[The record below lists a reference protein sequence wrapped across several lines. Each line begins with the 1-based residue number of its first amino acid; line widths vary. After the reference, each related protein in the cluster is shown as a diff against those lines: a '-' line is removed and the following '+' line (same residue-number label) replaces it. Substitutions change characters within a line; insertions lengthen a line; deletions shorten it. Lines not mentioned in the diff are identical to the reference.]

1 MRSLLII
8 LSTVIII
15 AVLIVLL
22 FFLDNRHK
30 ESEPKEAVT
39 AMITIREGSTILDI
53 NKQLFS
59 YGVLDDAKLPDDLE
73 GYLFPDT
80 YEFYVP
86 SDLEMV
92 KQKFIKNF
100 NAKVPQLISKN
111 KNLKEILTVASII
124 EKEVPDS
131 KDRLIVS
138 GIIWKRLE
146 RNYPLQID
154 ATVCYIK
161 KPAPCSSITKKDFSI
176 DSPYNTYL
184 NKGLPPG
191 PISNPGLDSI
201 KAALNP
207 KKSQY
212 WFYLSDPKTNKTIFS
227 VDLDE
232 HNQNIVKYLSK

>member
-1 MRSLLII
+1 M
-8 LSTVIII
+8 
-15 AVLIVLL
+15 
-22 FFLDNRHK
+22 
-30 ESEPKEAVT
+30 PKEAVT
-39 AMITIREGSTILDI
+39 AMVTIREGLTVDDI
-53 NKQLFS
+53 NKQLSS
-59 YGVLDDAKLPDDLE
+59 YGVLEDAKLSEDLE

-80 YEFYVP
+80 YEFFVP
-86 SDLEMV
+86 SSLETV

-100 NAKVPQLISKN
+100 NAKVPQLIPKDRN
-111 KNLKEILTVASII
+111 IKEILTVASII
-124 EKEVPDS
+124 EKEVPNS
-131 KDRLIVS
+131 GERLLVS

-146 RNYPLQID
+146 RSYPLQID
-154 ATVCYIK
+154 ATVCYAIK
-161 KPAPCSSITKKDFSI
+161 PTPCSSISRKDFSI

-201 KAALNP
+201 SAALNP